1 MTVAATEQGR
11 LEEFTAAH
19 PAVQVATVDA
29 FGEDVHDLAALRK
42 LAASLTQ
49 GSKAQPA
56 AE

>member
-1 MTVAATEQGR
+1 
-11 LEEFTAAH
+11 
-19 PAVQVATVDA
+19 VQVATVDA